1 MGLLSG
7 VNQMSNI
14 NENVTEQT
22 PPFTHGE
29 KLVGITFNVGARQD
43 VHDCKQRF
51 AFAIDQLEAHKQDA
65 FAQGTL
71 NSTKEMLIEEAQKR
85 ILDAQMWAVKAI
97 TYGI

>member
-1 MGLLSG
+1 M
-7 VNQMSNI
+7 
-14 NENVTEQT
+14 TEQEQTT
-22 PPFTHGE
+22 PPFTRGE

-85 ILDAQMWAVKAI
+85 ILDAQMWAVKAL
-97 TYGI
+97 TFGL